1 MVTLPDKWYTK
12 DILIKPFHKTLN
24 GEFEVIWND
33 AAALIGIVLTHSI
46 FFDCNYRMSP
56 TTVITVI
63 FVITTS
69 LSKIE

>member
-12 DILIKPFHKTLN
+12 DILIKTFHKILN

-56 TTVITVI
+56 TAVVTVI
-63 FVITTS
+63 FVIITS
-69 LSKIE
+69 IFKIE